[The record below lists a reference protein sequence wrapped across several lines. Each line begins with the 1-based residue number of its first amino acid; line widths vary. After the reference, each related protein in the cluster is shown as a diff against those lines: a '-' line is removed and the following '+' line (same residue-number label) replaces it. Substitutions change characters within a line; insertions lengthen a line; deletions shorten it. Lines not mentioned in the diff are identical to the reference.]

1 MLDDKVHYYKNIHL
15 GFAVDTPRG
24 LMVPTIKNSQNF
36 NLLGLSNEIKRLAYA
51 CRENKIEVDELSG
64 GTFTITNLGNMGI
77 DDFTPVLNI
86 PQTAILGISCVNL
99 KPIQSGSEV
108 KFVPHIGLSLTIN
121 HQVIDGAQGAR
132 FLQDLATAI
141 KEINLVVAI

>member
-1 MLDDKVHYYKNIHL
+1 L
-15 GFAVDTPRG
+15 
-24 LMVPTIKNSQNF
+24 
-36 NLLGLSNEIKRLAYA
+36 
-51 CRENKIEVDELSG
+51 
-64 GTFTITNLGNMGI
+64 
-77 DDFTPVLNI
+77 
-86 PQTAILGISCVNL
+86 PQTAILGVSRINI

-141 KEINLVVAI
+141 KEINLVIAI